1 MKYTVEYVQRLV
13 VKNVSKACNYPPQQL
28 ILAATY
34 RTTQL
39 PLFLVIRN
47 WKHNNGWPRF
57 FIQNRKVTKRSAS
70 SYLTP
75 FIWKFALQFL
85 SSNFV
90 AIKDSL
96 MILFS
101 TLNELF
107 LSTTLFV
114 NNTHLSLSSSI
125 LSTILLLRVT

>member
-13 VKNVSKACNYPPQQL
+13 VKNVTIACNYPQQQL
-28 ILAATY
+28 ILATTY

-39 PLFLVIRN
+39 PLLLVIRN

-57 FIQNRKVTKRSAS
+57 FIQNGRVTKRSAS

-75 FIWKFALQFL
+75 FIWKFAWQFL

-107 LSTTLFV
+107 LSTTLYV